1 MSALTR
7 SPAWQALQAH
17 QHALARHHLREW
29 FAADPARAQR
39 FTLSAAGITADFSKH
54 RTDGRA
60 LDLLHALARQ
70 QDVEGWRDRMLRGDA
85 VNATETRAALHTA
98 LRRAPSTPLR
108 VAGEDVMPPIAE
120 VLARMRAFCTAVRS
134 GERTGHTG
142 ARFTDVVNLG
152 IGGSDLGPAMV
163 TEALAPYGS
172 PALRV
177 HYVSNVDAAD
187 LAPRLARLDAST
199 TLFVICSK
207 TFTTIETMTNAASAR
222 DWLVGALGAPEAVG
236 AHFVAVST
244 NLEATRAFGIA
255 PDNVFGFR
263 DWVGGRYS
271 LWSPVGLST
280 MLAIGPEA
288 FDALLAGAR
297 AMDEHFA
304 RAPLEANLPVRVGLL
319 GVWYANFFGA
329 HTHAVLPYDQRLR
342 RLPDHLQQL
351 EMESN
356 GKSVDRDGRRVD
368 YATCPVI
375 WGSPGTNGQ
384 HAFYQLLHQG
394 TQLIPSDFLIVR
406 EPHHALVQH
415 HRLLIANCLA
425 QTEALAF
432 GKTAAQARAELSAR
446 GIDGARLELLAANQ
460 TFPGNQ
466 PSTTFVLDRLDPAS
480 VGALVAMYEHKVLVQ
495 SAIWNIN
502 PFDQWGVELGKT
514 LAMRLGV
521 WLEPGAAR
529 PDTATAPGLD
539 ASTRAL
545 IDRLRS

>member
-7 SPAWQALQAH
+7 SPAWQALVAH
-17 QHALARHHLREW
+17 QKTLADHHLRDW
-29 FAADPARAQR
+29 FADDPARAQR
-39 FTLSAAGITADFSKH
+39 MTLGAAGLSADFSKH
-54 RTDGRA
+54 RIDPRG
-60 LDLLHALARQ
+60 LELLFALARQ
-70 QDVEGWRDRMLRGDA
+70 QDVEGWRDRMLRGERI
-85 VNATETRAALHTA
+85 NTTEDRAALHTA
-98 LRRAPSTPLR
+98 LRRPTSQPL
-108 VAGEDVMPPIAE
+108 VVDGEDVMPAIGE
-120 VLARMRAFCTAVRS
+120 VLARMRAFCSAVRS
-134 GERTGHTG
+134 GKRVGHTG

-163 TEALAPYGS
+163 TEALAPYAS

-187 LAPRLARLDAST
+187 IAPHLALLDPAT
-199 TLFVICSK
+199 TLFIICSK
-207 TFTTIETMTNAASAR
+207 TFTTIETMTNAGTAR
-222 DWLVGALGAPEAVG
+222 DWLTGALGAAAVG

-244 NLEATRAFGIA
+244 NLEATRTFGIA
-255 PDNVFGFR
+255 PQNVFGFR

-280 MLAIGPEA
+280 MLAIGPDG

-304 RAPLEANLPVRVGLL
+304 TAPLEANLPVHFGLL
-319 GVWYANFFGA
+319 GVWYTNFFGA
-329 HTHAVLPYDQRLR
+329 DTHAVLPYDQRLR
-342 RLPDHLQQL
+342 RLADHLQQL

-356 GKSVDRDGRRVD
+356 GKSVDRQGQPVD

-394 TQLIPSDFLIVR
+394 TRLIPSDFLIAR
-406 EPHHALVQH
+406 EAHHAYRLH
-415 HRLLIANCLA
+415 HRLLAANCLA

-432 GKTAAQARAELSAR
+432 GKTEAEARAELVAR
-446 GIDGARLELLAANQ
+446 GVSGSRLDLLAANQ
-460 TFPGNQ
+460 TFHGNQ
-466 PSTTFVLDRLDPAS
+466 PSTTLVVERLDPATI
-480 VGALVAMYEHKVLVQ
+480 GALVALYEHKVLVQ

-502 PFDQWGVELGKT
+502 PFDQWGVELGKK
-514 LAMRLGV
+514 LALRTGAC
-521 WLEPGAAR
+521 LEPS
-529 PDTATAPGLD
+529 APTPGQDFD

-545 IDRLRS
+545 IERLRD